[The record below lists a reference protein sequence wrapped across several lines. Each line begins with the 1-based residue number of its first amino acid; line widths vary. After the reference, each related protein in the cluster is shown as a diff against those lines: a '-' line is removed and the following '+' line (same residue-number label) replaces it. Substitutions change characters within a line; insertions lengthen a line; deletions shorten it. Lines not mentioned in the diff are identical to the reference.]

1 MAKAVVPTSQDP
13 LTPEN
18 SATKPPVSPE
28 RSPKKAAKYAPSAA
42 SAKQIAV
49 KSNDNASEAKSPGK
63 GNSKEKETAPPVAND
78 AAKPAETS
86 AEPAAPPPDEP
97 SLEELL
103 EVPVGIFGPQFTR
116 RDTEDLCFAMGM
128 SLQEVGKLI
137 AIFNDI
143 DVNCSGLIN
152 LVEFYHLLDS
162 PQNAYTL
169 GVLRLAPARK
179 DPKKLEIDDFVEI
192 ICKFVRMR
200 PREVVTFCFETFD
213 EDESGAL
220 DPIEFLNMCAA
231 IQVKGK
237 GFFDGNFRKAMASF
251 DKNND
256 GLLDHDEF
264 QEINVQFPLVFYP
277 LFQFQNKMLQHTLG
291 WWKWYQI
298 TYRERKIDMWRKYM
312 HSHLGREPPI
322 TLEDQLCS
330 CLYKTSQMRLVAAQ
344 LYKTDQMRLTLEA
357 KRAALPIIP
366 KAKVPLPS
374 PNDKYKQRSPSK
386 KQPIQPLNPII
397 KPAATAKELQL
408 AKKHTSS
415 IRAKTSR

>member
-1 MAKAVVPTSQDP
+1 MPKAVVPTNQDP
-13 LTPEN
+13 LSIEN
-18 SATKPPVSPE
+18 SAKKPASPE
-28 RSPKKAAKYAPSAA
+28 SSSKKAAKYAPSAS

-49 KSNDNASEAKSPGK
+49 KSNGPVASDAKPTD
-63 GNSKEKETAPPVAND
+63 NSKPTETEGAPPVAND
-78 AAKPAETS
+78 AAETS
-86 AEPAAPPPDEP
+86 IEPAAPPPEEP

-103 EVPVGIFGPQFTR
+103 EVPIGIFGPQFIR

-128 SLQEVGKLI
+128 TLNEVGKLI

-237 GFFDGNFRKAMASF
+237 GFFDGNFRKAMNSF

-256 GLLDHDEF
+256 GLLDLDEF

-277 LFQFQNKMLQHTLG
+277 LFQFQNKMLQNTLG

-322 TLEDQLCS
+322 TLQDQLCS
-330 CLYKTSQMRLVAAQ
+330 CLYKTNQMRLVAAQ
-344 LYKTDQMRLTLEA
+344 LYKTDRMRLTLEA
-357 KRAALPIIP
+357 KRAALPLIP
-366 KAKVPLPS
+366 KPKPKVPLPS
-374 PNDKYKQRSPSK
+374 PNDKYKQRSSK
-386 KQPIQPLNPII
+386 KQPTQPLNPVI

-415 IRAKTSR
+415 TRAKTSR